1 MVPRFYKR
9 PWIIIAVCAVITVFF
24 GLQLPHLKIE
34 SSSRDFLPKSGE
46 SYLRFNQCEDE
57 FGSMDLIGISR
68 ETEDE
73 SILTPEY
80 LTVVGRIAA
89 RIENLSDIEKVNDGI
104 ILTYDVKGEDNAIQK
119 IYLGNDKNY
128 YVKKIEVTFYE

>member
-57 FGSMDLIGISR
+57 FGSMDLIGISL

-80 LTVVGRIAA
+80 LTVVGRIAV
-89 RIENLSDIEKVNDGI
+89 RIENISDIEIVDAISNIDF
-104 ILTYDVKGEDNAIQK
+104 VKS
-119 IYLGNDKNY
+119 
-128 YVKKIEVTFYE
+128 